1 MRILVVQDWLRG
13 HGGAEAFVTLL
24 RDGLRTAGNEV
35 RLMTSS
41 AGTAG
46 DGTADFVAFGTER
59 RAAQALL
66 QIVNP
71 FAVATVRRAVREF
84 KPDVAVVNMF
94 AHHLSPAALAALGD
108 IPTVLVVSDYK
119 VICPVGSKLLPNG
132 TLCQEQRGWTC
143 YRSGCVNLLHWMRD
157 QPRYALIRAE
167 LGRPKRILAVSRW
180 VQRELTAAGIES
192 DILTLPV
199 LPRSPGFR
207 RCPASAPAFVYF
219 GRLDREKGV
228 ALLLR
233 AFAWLQAQVP
243 GARLRIIGRGPEQP
257 ALERT
262 ARELRLTD
270 VVTFLGWL
278 SLPDIEHQ
286 LRDAWATVVP
296 SLWAEPLGMV
306 APEAI
311 VRGVPVI
318 ASAAGGLGEVVEHGV
333 TGLLV
338 PNNDEHALT
347 EALRAV
353 AQSDVFP
360 HHTLPDDV
368 VARASAAY
376 GVDRY
381 VEGLRQVL
389 DDVTAAASN

>member
-1 MRILVVQDWLRG
+1 MRILIVQDWLRG
-13 HGGAEAFVTLL
+13 NGGAEAFITLL
-24 RDGLRTAGNEV
+24 RDGLCAAGNEV

-46 DGTADFVAFGTER
+46 DGTADYVAFGTDR
-59 RAAQALL
+59 LAAQVLL
-66 QIVNP
+66 QFANP
-71 FAVATVRRAVREF
+71 FAVAGVRRAVREF
-84 KPDVAVVNMF
+84 KPDVALVNMF
-94 AHHLSPAALAALGD
+94 AHHLSPAALCALGD

-119 VICPVGSKLLPNG
+119 IICPVGSKLLPNG
-132 TLCQEQRGWTC
+132 SLCREQPGWTC

-167 LGRPKRILAVSRW
+167 LRRPKRILAISRW
-180 VQRELTAAGIES
+180 VQRELTTAGIDS
-192 DILTLPV
+192 DVLALPV
-199 LPRSPGFR
+199 HPRSPDFCR
-207 RCPASAPAFVYF
+207 RPSSAPDFVYF

-233 AFAWLQAQVP
+233 AFARLRAQVP

-257 ALERT
+257 ALERIVGD
-262 ARELRLTD
+262 LSLTD
-270 VVTFLGWL
+270 AVTFLGWL
-278 SLPDIEHQ
+278 SLRDIEHQ

-333 TGLLV
+333 TGLLF
-338 PNNDEHALT
+338 PNNDENALT
-347 EALRAV
+347 EALRAI
-353 AQSDVFP
+353 AQSHVFP
-360 HHTLPDDV
+360 RHTLPDDV
-368 VARASAAY
+368 VARVSAAH
-376 GVDRY
+376 GVEHY
-381 VEGLRQVL
+381 VQRLRQVFAE
-389 DDVTAAASN
+389 VTAGSN